1 MQKMSFHFG
10 SFKINKFNVKKNCA
24 SRLTWGLFM
33 NFLKGIILTFSMLV
47 ISSTFASSTDCVRK
61 ITNDFAYTTTF
72 TNIDLDQLELRDY
85 GKDYLAQAIA
95 VIRVYA
101 DSKGCDK
108 KDINFGKGPNGGSYS
123 RCRLV
128 ERYSPHSRSC
138 YVETNIGYFMVT
150 KNLGDHMHLVFNLWD

>member
-1 MQKMSFHFG
+1 M
-10 SFKINKFNVKKNCA
+10 NCLY
-24 SRLTWGLFM
+24 S
-33 NFLKGIILTFSMLV
+33 
-47 ISSTFASSTDCVRK
+47 
-61 ITNDFAYTTTF
+61 TTF

-101 DSKGCDK
+101 EKKGVIRK
-108 KDINFGKGPNGGSYS
+108 TSILAKVQMEEAFS

>member
-1 MQKMSFHFG
+1 
-10 SFKINKFNVKKNCA
+10 
-24 SRLTWGLFM
+24 M
-33 NFLKGIILTFSMLV
+33 NFFKGLILALSMAA
-47 ISSTFASSTDCVRK
+47 ISNAFATPTDCIRK
-61 ITNDFAYTTTF
+61 ITNDFTYSTTF

-101 DSKGCDK
+101 SKKGCNK
-108 KDINFGKGPNGGSYS
+108 KDINFGKGPNGRSYS

-138 YVETNIGYFMVT
+138 YVETNLGYFMVT
-150 KNLGDHMHLVFNLWD
+150 KNLGENMHLVFNLWD

>member
-1 MQKMSFHFG
+1 
-10 SFKINKFNVKKNCA
+10 
-24 SRLTWGLFM
+24 M
-33 NFLKGIILTFSMLV
+33 NIIKSLV
-47 ISSTFASSTDCVRK
+47 ISIFISVVSASVNASDATDCIRK
-61 ITNDFAYTTTF
+61 ITDDFSYTTTF
-72 TNIDLDQLELRDY
+72 TNIDLDMLELRDY

-95 VIRVYA
+95 VIRVYVNN
-101 DSKGCDK
+101 KGCGV
-108 KDINFGKGPNGGSYS
+108 KDINFGKGPNGRSFS